1 MGIASNSLLMTC
13 CVRIDTPDG
22 STVEAR
28 GLLDSASLVSFI
40 SERLAQSL
48 CLHRTPRISGVA
60 GLTNNSSMQSIT
72 NFTVS
77 PVLFP
82 DKKFDVTAVVVPRV
96 TCNLP
101 IESIHFDP
109 TWNHLSGLHKIHN
122 SYVLAI
128 VFAKIVC
135 CCVTV

>member
-1 MGIASNSLLMTC
+1 
-13 CVRIDTPDG
+13 
-22 STVEAR
+22 
-28 GLLDSASLVSFI
+28 
-40 SERLAQSL
+40 
-48 CLHRTPRISGVA
+48 
-60 GLTNNSSMQSIT
+60 MQSIT

-109 TWNHLSGLHKIHN
+109 TWNHLSGLHLADPRFASPGRIDLLLGVDVFVDSILPGRRIGPPGSPTALETHFGWYLLGELIL
-122 SYVLAI
+122 SYPHLILPHITLPSYLGMNFYAN
-128 VFAKIVC
+128 FGNWKRLL
-135 CCVTV
+135 